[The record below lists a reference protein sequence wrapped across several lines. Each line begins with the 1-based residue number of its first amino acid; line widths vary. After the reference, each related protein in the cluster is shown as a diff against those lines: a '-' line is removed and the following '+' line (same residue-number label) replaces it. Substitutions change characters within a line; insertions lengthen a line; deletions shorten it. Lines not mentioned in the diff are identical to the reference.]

1 MKLDE
6 SIELINKKNI
16 SEMEELRNIDVS
28 EMRNCMTEMM
38 HDENMSSCLYEVL
51 TQEGFLPDE
60 LSEGEDNNS
69 ICEMMMDDDEV
80 MSEMYKSCTGNMSE
94 CGMSMQEWL
103 NEKLYGG
110 QTALDKNHNGE
121 LDAQDF
127 SILRGSND
135 NMDEDGDGDAMM
147 GNEDHESGRYM
158 FFAGLEQ
165 IKAQCEQLLGM
176 DQDEVEQTLNDGHDW
191 AQDHIATAKE
201 SIDQVFDFFSGG
213 VGDDTSSDN
222 DSEKQVITQ
231 DGMGMNEDDDYGS
244 SYNKYNTDS
253 WVQAQRDEIG
263 YDDDTDEENVVVKV
277 EKAVV
282 YDNGRYKPD
291 YYELTFTNGFKVIS
305 SFGDIN
311 GSIGVSTPEE
321 AMGEPYDSFGFHGG
335 EEDTLAEAKLPDF
348 KAIKGNNVDTD
359 NKNNAKKDNNKEIK
373 DAEKSQ
379 KTKEEKTEEK
389 INVKFSP
396 DMESDFQKG
405 VEQKRLGA
413 FNNLNL
419 DFQNEVPDSYKK
431 RVEMEVK
438 TGLSRDRDE
447 EKYGKFGNVD
457 YESTERVGK
466 AIWDASQAN
475 QGERDDFYKPNPIT
489 VTKTP
494 YEQTSISGKPKGG
507 KKVSGG
513 GDLTNESINR
523 EIDRMKKIFVYE
535 DIQLTENKTKT
546 LSEDDILLQSVSK
559 KKFI

>member
-135 NMDEDGDGDAMM
+135 NMDEDGDAMM

-222 DSEKQVITQ
+222 DTEKQVITQ
-231 DGMGMNEDDDYGS
+231 DGMGMNEDDG
-244 SYNKYNTDS
+244 
-253 WVQAQRDEIG
+253 E
-263 YDDDTDEENVVVKV
+263 DD
-277 EKAVV
+277 
-282 YDNGRYKPD
+282 
-291 YYELTFTNGFKVIS
+291 
-305 SFGDIN
+305 GD
-311 GSIGVSTPEE
+311 
-321 AMGEPYDSFGFHGG
+321 D
-335 EEDTLAEAKLPDF
+335 DTLAEAKLPDF

-494 YEQTSISGKPKGG
+494 YEQTSISGKPKGS